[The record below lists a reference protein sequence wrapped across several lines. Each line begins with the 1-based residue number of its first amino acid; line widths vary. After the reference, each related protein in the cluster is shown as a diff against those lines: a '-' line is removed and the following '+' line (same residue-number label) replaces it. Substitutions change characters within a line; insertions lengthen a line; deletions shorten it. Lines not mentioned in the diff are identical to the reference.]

1 MLGQLVVSGVAQGA
15 LYALVALAM
24 TVVYRAT
31 TVVNFGQGDFVMA
44 GAFVVYV
51 LVVLAGTPFIAA
63 GALSIAL
70 LCAFGWAVYRGLI
83 RPILAGPH
91 LALAMMAVAIGYAL
105 RGVARLL
112 WGREVLPFPKVLPQG
127 SFTVGSTV
135 VSASDLVVTGGVV
148 VTVLALSLVF
158 YATALGKTAQAVF
171 QSERGAALVG
181 IDVAAFQG
189 TMWAVAAGMGAIA
202 GILIAPITLLYPDL
216 AAATLIRGF
225 AAMTLGG
232 FGSFLGAAVGGVL
245 LGVGELF
252 VGAYLSSRLI
262 EITSYLII
270 ILVLL
275 IRPSGLFG
283 KKITVR
289 V

>member
-1 MLGQLVVSGVAQGA
+1 
-15 LYALVALAM
+15 M
-24 TVVYRAT
+24 TVIYRAT
-31 TVVNFGQGDFVMA
+31 TVVNFGQGEFVLA

-51 LVVLAGTPFIAA
+51 LVVLAGVPFA
-63 GALSIAL
+63 GAALLAIAL
-70 LCAFGWAVYRGLI
+70 LSAFGWAVYKGLL
-83 RPILAGPH
+83 RPILGGPH
-91 LALAMMAVAIGYAL
+91 LAVAMMAVAVGYAL
-105 RGVARLL
+105 RGLARLL
-112 WGREVLPFPKVLPQG
+112 WGREVLPFPKVFPQG
-127 SFTVGSTV
+127 SFSIGPVI

-148 VTVLALSLVF
+148 VTVFVLALVF
-158 YATALGKTAQAVF
+158 YATPIGKTAQAVF

-181 IDVAAFQG
+181 IDVASFQG
-189 TMWAVAAGMGAIA
+189 TMWMVAAGMGAIG

-232 FGSFLGAAVGGVL
+232 FGSFAGAAVGGIL
-245 LGVGELF
+245 LGIGELL

-262 EITSYLII
+262 EITAYAII
-270 ILVLL
+270 VLVLL

-283 KKITVR
+283 TRAMVR

>member
-1 MLGQLVVSGVAQGA
+1 MLGQLLVGGVAQGA

-31 TVVNFGQGDFVMA
+31 TVVNFGQGDIVMA

-51 LVVLAGTPFIAA
+51 LVVLAGVPFAVA
-63 GALSIAL
+63 GVVAVAL
-70 LCAFGWAVYRGLI
+70 LCGFGWAVYAGLI
-83 RPILAGPH
+83 RPILGGPH
-91 LALAMMAVAIGYAL
+91 LALAMMAVAVGYAL

-112 WGREVLPFPKVLPQG
+112 WGREVLPFPKVLPEG
-127 SFTVGSTV
+127 SFTVGATI
-135 VSASDLVVTGGVV
+135 VSASDLVVAGGVI
-148 VTVLALSLVF
+148 VTVVALALVF
-158 YATALGKTAQAVF
+158 YATPLGKTAQAVF

-232 FGSFLGAAVGGVL
+232 FGSFLGAVVGGVL
-245 LGVGELF
+245 LGVGELL
-252 VGAYLSSRLI
+252 VGAYISTRLI
-262 EITSYLII
+262 EITAYAII

-275 IRPSGLFG
+275 IRPAGLFG
-283 KKITVR
+283 KRATLR